1 MICLPFP
8 LKEKQANSEN
18 VKAAVSMLGGS
29 DTGATDL
36 WWAKKN

>member
-1 MICLPFP
+1 IPYP
-8 LKEKQANSEN
+8 QSEFNTNAAN
-18 VKAAVSMLGGS
+18 VKAAIQMLGGP